1 MYVHTFIHVYVYTYV
16 YIYPLQCVFSFQ
28 DSKKYILYVFISNTH
43 SLPWYYHGNILSDY
57 YLIRLTFFTAIVQWY
72 KPIRQKECD
81 ILSLYVQIAPLLPS
95 FPINLPSDTDKPY
108 FTGVETKCT
117 AQDSPG
123 NSNLSSPNPFPNHFL
138 MYKSAHIELS
148 NVILEISQT
157 FQDLSIFHYFSL
169 EHFFKFLQW
178 FRQKQKRSQFIFHV
192 FHVTFGPYEPW
203 YNMCH
208 SARPPLLGQ
217 KHWIDSFIVLPHLFG
232 SFVFPLPHLSA
243 AAQLNFYS
251 HFWLSKLIIKMFCVA
266 KLQAQNSSDPSLSI
280 CPTPRCSLKII
291 SDP

>member
-1 MYVHTFIHVYVYTYV
+1 MYVCT
-16 YIYPLQCVFSFQ
+16 YIYPCICVYICIYLPSSCVFSFQ
-28 DSKKYILYVFISNTH
+28 DSEEFILYVFISNTH

-108 FTGVETKCT
+108 FTGVETKRT

-138 MYKSAHIELS
+138 MYKSAQIELS

-169 EHFFKFLQW
+169 EHFFFFKFLQW

-192 FHVTFGPYEPW
+192 FHVTFGPYEPCL
-203 YNMCH
+203 NMHH
-208 SARPPLLGQ
+208 SARPPLLGR
-217 KHWIDSFIVLPHLFG
+217 KHWIDSFIVLP
-232 SFVFPLPHLSA
+232 SFVW
-243 AAQLNFYS
+243 QLCFS
-251 HFWLSKLIIKMFCVA
+251 
-266 KLQAQNSSDPSLSI
+266 
-280 CPTPRCSLKII
+280 PTPSVCSRSAEFLFTCLALEINN
-291 SDP
+291 

>member
-1 MYVHTFIHVYVYTYV
+1 MYVCT
-16 YIYPLQCVFSFQ
+16 YIYPCICVYICIYLPSSCVFSFQ
-28 DSKKYILYVFISNTH
+28 DSEEFILYVFISNTH

-81 ILSLYVQIAPLLPS
+81 ILSLYVQISPLLPS

-108 FTGVETKCT
+108 FTGVETKRT

-138 MYKSAHIELS
+138 MYKSAQIELS

-169 EHFFKFLQW
+169 EHFFF
-178 FRQKQKRSQFIFHV
+178 FNFCS
-192 FHVTFGPYEPW
+192 
-203 YNMCH
+203 
-208 SARPPLLGQ
+208 
-217 KHWIDSFIVLPHLFG
+217 DSDRNKKDL
-232 SFVFPLPHLSA
+232 
-243 AAQLNFYS
+243 
-251 HFWLSKLIIKMFCVA
+251 
-266 KLQAQNSSDPSLSI
+266 NSSSMFSMSLLV
-280 CPTPRCSLKII
+280 PMSLAWTCITVLV
-291 SDP
+291 PHYWAENTG